1 MESLKVNTSYS
12 PAFQRKLQLTNVAD
26 KILEKKI
33 SAMPATVDK
42 NYRQLIR
49 DIVNSDCD
57 VYVSHTKDNGLHAV
71 ATKQDSDKI
80 LARTYEKEGA
90 TPISFI
96 QEVFNMAKEIISSR
110 A

>member
-33 SAMPATVDK
+33 SAMPAIDK

-49 DIVNSDCD
+49 DIVNSDYD
-57 VYVSHTKDNGLHAV
+57 VYVSHTKDNSLHAV

-80 LARTYEKEGA
+80 LAQAYEKEGV
-90 TPISFI
+90 TPIAFI
-96 QEVFNMAKEIISSR
+96 QKVFYTAREMISKR

>member
-80 LARTYEKEGA
+80 LAQAYEKEGV
-90 TPISFI
+90 TPIAFI
-96 QEVFNMAKEIISSR
+96 QKVFYTAREMISKR

>member
-1 MESLKVNTSYS
+1 MESLKVNTLYS

-33 SAMPATVDK
+33 SAMPAIDK

-57 VYVSHTKDNGLHAV
+57 VYVSHTKDNSLHAV